1 MWTKEE
7 VLTGFRCK
15 T

>member
-1 MWTKEE
+1 M
-7 VLTGFRCK
+7 TGFR

>member
-1 MWTKEE
+1 M
-7 VLTGFRCK
+7 VLTGFR